1 MKNTI
6 SNICNSLK
14 KFITLIRENKD
25 VISIIIS
32 FCVGVASI
40 IVGCATISISNRQ
53 AYIAEEQLVLQE
65 KLEQPIF
72 IIKEDLIDT
81 NDDNRTYYDTEVI
94 KVYNDGAIPKSIKSI
109 TTEKI
114 LRLEIHRDCKQY
126 ELLLH
131 IPAFY
136 RIQSRINS
144 LIGEVFIG
152 FFRGNNAEYY
162 EKLYIKTLERTNINE
177 HYFISSF
184 TLTHIDY
191 IDKFGNSHSLYFN
204 DNNQITEEEF
214 KSTYKLSTQYE
225 TQFFMDIDNLSY
237 DELMKIAEVFI
248 KEQNDNK

>member
-6 SNICNSLK
+6 DNICNSFK
-14 KFITLIRENKD
+14 KIITLIRENKD

-53 AYIAEEQLVLQE
+53 AKIAAEQLVLQE

-72 IIKEDLIDT
+72 IIKEDYIDT
-81 NDDNRTYYDTEVI
+81 DDDNRTYYDTEVI

-114 LRLEIHRDCKQY
+114 LRFEIHRDCKHY

-204 DNNQITEEEF
+204 DNNQITEDEF
-214 KSTYKLSTQYE
+214 KSTYKLSDHGCKSCT
-225 TQFFMDIDNLSY
+225 SHSHCR
-237 DELMKIAEVFI
+237 
-248 KEQNDNK
+248 

>member
-6 SNICNSLK
+6 DNICNSFK
-14 KFITLIRENKD
+14 KIITLIRENKD

-53 AYIAEEQLVLQE
+53 AKIAAEQLVLQE

-72 IIKEDLIDT
+72 IIKEDYIDT
-81 NDDNRTYYDTEVI
+81 DDDNRTYYDTEVI
-94 KVYNDGAIPKSIKSI
+94 KVYNDGAIPKLIKCI

-114 LRLEIHRDCKQY
+114 LRFEIHRDCKHY

-131 IPAFY
+131 IPEFY
-136 RIQSRINS
+136 RIQSRISS
-144 LIGEVFIG
+144 LTGEVFTG

-214 KSTYKLSTQYE
+214 KGIYKLSTQYE

-248 KEQNDNK
+248 NEQNDNK

>member
-6 SNICNSLK
+6 DNICNSFK
-14 KFITLIRENKD
+14 KIITLIRENKD

-53 AYIAEEQLVLQE
+53 AKIAAEQLVLQE

-72 IIKEDLIDT
+72 IIKEDYIDT
-81 NDDNRTYYDTEVI
+81 DDDNRTYYDTEVI
-94 KVYNDGAIPKSIKSI
+94 KVYNYGAIPKSIKSI

-114 LRLEIHRDCKQY
+114 LRFEIHRDCKHY

-204 DNNQITEEEF
+204 DNNQITEDEF

>member
-1 MKNTI
+1 MKRTT
-6 SNICNSLK
+6 SNICNSFK
-14 KFITLIRENKD
+14 RFITLIRENKD

-65 KLEQPIF
+65 KLEQPVF
-72 IIKEDLIDT
+72 IIKEDYIDT
-81 NDDNRTYYDTEVI
+81 DNDSRTHYDTEVI
-94 KVYNDGAIPKSIKSI
+94 KVYNDGAIPKSIKCI

-114 LRLEIHRDCKQY
+114 LRFEIHRDCKHY

-144 LIGEVFIG
+144 LTGEVFTG
-152 FFRGNNAEYY
+152 FYRGNNAEYY
-162 EKLYIKTLERTNINE
+162 EKLYVKTLEKTNNNE

-191 IDKFGNSHSLYFN
+191 IDKFDNSHSLYFN
-204 DNNQITEEEF
+204 DNNQITEVEF
-214 KSTYKLSTQYE
+214 KSTYQLSTQYE

-237 DELMKIAEVFI
+237 DELMKIAEEFI
-248 KEQNDNK
+248 KEQNDNI

>member
-6 SNICNSLK
+6 DNICNSFK
-14 KFITLIRENKD
+14 KIITLIRENKD

-114 LRLEIHRDCKQY
+114 LRLEIHRGCKQY

-204 DNNQITEEEF
+204 DNNQITEDEF